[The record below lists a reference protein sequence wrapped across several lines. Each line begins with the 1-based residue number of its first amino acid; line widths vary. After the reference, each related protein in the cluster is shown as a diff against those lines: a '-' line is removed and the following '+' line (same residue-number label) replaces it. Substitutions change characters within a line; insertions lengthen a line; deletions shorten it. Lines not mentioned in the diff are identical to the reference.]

1 MRCELVAAHSRRL
14 ALMVLVLTVALAGC
28 EKKADKPAASPP
40 PAAPTVA
47 ADGTRAIP
55 INVNDEGFDPAKIT
69 AKPGEKLEL
78 VFTRRTKSACGA
90 QVKVADGPVTELAV
104 GEPATIAITAPP
116 SGQLAFACGMDM
128 MTGVVV
134 VN

>member
-1 MRCELVAAHSRRL
+1 MRSELLVITL
-14 ALMVLVLTVALAGC
+14 ALALTGC
-28 EKKADKPAASPP
+28 EKKAADKSKAAP
-40 PAAPTVA
+40 PAAPTVQ
-47 ADGTRAIP
+47 ADGTRSIP
-55 INVNDEGFDPAKIT
+55 INVNDEGFDPSKIT

-78 VFTRRTKSACGA
+78 VFTRRTKSTCGS
-90 QVKVADGPVTELAV
+90 QVKVADGPLTDLPIDKPV
-104 GEPATIAITAPP
+104 TIAVTAPP

>member
-1 MRCELVAAHSRRL
+1 MRCELVAVAVAL
-14 ALMVLVLTVALAGC
+14 AAALAGC
-28 EKKADKPAASPP
+28 EKKADKPKAPPP

-47 ADGTRAIP
+47 PDGTRSIP

-90 QVKVADGPVTELAV
+90 QVKVADGPVTELVV
-104 GEPATIAITAPP
+104 GEPATIAVTAPP

-134 VN
+134 IN

>member
-1 MRCELVAAHSRRL
+1 MKQLLIAVAATL
-14 ALMVLVLTVALAGC
+14 ALAAC
-28 EKKADKPAASPP
+28 EKKSSSPAKGSAPP

-47 ADGTRAIP
+47 SDGTRSIP
-55 INVNDEGFDPAKIT
+55 INVNDSGYDPARIT

-78 VFTRRTKSACGA
+78 VFTRRTKSECGS
-90 QVKVADGPVTELAV
+90 QVKVADGPLTDLPLDQPVKV
-104 GEPATIAITAPP
+104 AITAPP
-116 SGQLAFACGMDM
+116 SGQLSFVCGMDM

>member
-1 MRCELVAAHSRRL
+1 MRCELL
-14 ALMVLVLTVALAGC
+14 AIAVALALVGC
-28 EKKADKPAASPP
+28 EKKADKPAAPPP

-47 ADGTRAIP
+47 ADGTRSIP

-90 QVKVADGPVTELAV
+90 QVKVADGPVKELAI
-104 GEPATIAITAPP
+104 GEPVTIAITAPP
-116 SGQLAFACGMDM
+116 SGQIAFACGMDM

>member
-1 MRCELVAAHSRRL
+1 MRCDLLIATAVL
-14 ALMVLVLTVALAGC
+14 ALAFAGC
-28 EKKADKPAASPP
+28 EKKGTDKSKAAPP

-47 ADGTRAIP
+47 TDGTRSIP
-55 INVNDEGFDPAKIT
+55 INVNDAGFDPERIT

-78 VFTRRTKSACGA
+78 VFTRRTKAECGA
-90 QVKVADGPVTELAV
+90 QVKVADGPVTDLAIDKPV
-104 GEPATIAITAPP
+104 KIAITAPP
-116 SGQLAFACGMDM
+116 SGQLGFACGMDM

>member
-1 MRCELVAAHSRRL
+1 MKLSLRAAAVVVA
-14 ALMVLVLTVALAGC
+14 VLFLGC
-28 EKKADKPAASPP
+28 EKKGGESSKQAPP

-47 ADGTRAIP
+47 ADGTRSIP
-55 INVNDEGFDPAKIT
+55 VNVNDEGFDPAKIT

-104 GEPATIAITAPP
+104 DQPVAIALTAPP
-116 SGQLAFACGMDM
+116 SGQLSFACGMDM